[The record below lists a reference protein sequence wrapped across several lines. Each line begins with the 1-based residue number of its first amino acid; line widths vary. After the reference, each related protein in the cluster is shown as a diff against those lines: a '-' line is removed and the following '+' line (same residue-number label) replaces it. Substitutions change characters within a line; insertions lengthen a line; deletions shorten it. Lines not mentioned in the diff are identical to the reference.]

1 MSNIATSSLA
11 GTVSLAALRSPALRA
26 ILLYWQSKK
35 DAAGGHLPARR
46 DLRPDEMLEFLRFVA
61 LINVYEQPRRFQF
74 RLVGTGIAD
83 CMGQETTSMWVNE
96 DLFADRTSEVAEF
109 FSLAVNTGRPAYA
122 QGLYE
127 VRPSS
132 RELKFDTV
140 IAPLSSDGS
149 RIDMLLGG
157 LVGEKLHLGESIR
170 RFTYQQISSV
180 GQIG

>member
-1 MSNIATSSLA
+1 M
-11 GTVSLAALRSPALRA
+11 LR
-26 ILLYWQSKK
+26 YWQSKK
-35 DAAGGHLPARR
+35 ESVGGQLPARH

-61 LINVYEQPRRFQF
+61 LINVYQQPLRFQF

-96 DLFADRTSEVAEF
+96 ELFADRTSDVTEF
-109 FSLAVNTGRPAYA
+109 FSLAVNSGRPAYA
-122 QGLYE
+122 QGVYE

-140 IAPLSSDGS
+140 IAPLSSDTS

-157 LVGEKLHLGESIR
+157 LVGEKLHPGESIR
-170 RFTYQQISSV
+170 KFTYHQITL
-180 GQIG
+180 IGPAG